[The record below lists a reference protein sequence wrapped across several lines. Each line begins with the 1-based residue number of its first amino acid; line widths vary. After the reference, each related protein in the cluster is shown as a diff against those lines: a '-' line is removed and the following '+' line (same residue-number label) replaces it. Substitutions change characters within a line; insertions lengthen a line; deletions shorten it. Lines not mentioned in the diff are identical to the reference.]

1 MPLRQTVFNFFCSAS
16 RMTPLRSAKSI
27 EAPHGPYAI
36 QPLKMEDFKEIK
48 NIFYDTFDLCD
59 DADFFRAWKHRN
71 RQSSMGLYYNS
82 TLIGFGLVVETR
94 LWFLAVS
101 APFRGGGTGTKL
113 LMAILNTM
121 PSCHLTPVNDPRI
134 IAWYE
139 RHGFRITQYFEFK
152 NIKIPTVMM
161 TWLAPTLSGCTTPI
175 SECVSTDCI
184 SADDATSQISM
195 MSD

>member
-1 MPLRQTVFNFFCSAS
+1 MRPLYHT
-16 RMTPLRSAKSI
+16 KSI
-27 EAPHGPYAI
+27 EAPHGPNYKI
-36 QPLKMEDFKEIK
+36 KPLKMEDFKEIK

-101 APFRGGGTGTKL
+101 ARFRGGGTGTRL
-113 LMAILNTM
+113 LMAILDTM
-121 PSCHLTPVNDPRI
+121 TTCQLTPVNDQRI

-161 TWLAPTLSGCTTPI
+161 SWMAPAAPSGCVTPIGSDSGSTI
-175 SECVSTDCI
+175 SECIVRDYDSVSE
-184 SADDATSQISM
+184 ISM

>member
-1 MPLRQTVFNFFCSAS
+1 MSPLNHS
-16 RMTPLRSAKSI
+16 KSI

-36 QPLKMEDFKEIK
+36 KPLAMEDFKEIK

-101 APFRGGGTGTKL
+101 ARFRGGGTGTRL
-113 LMAILNTM
+113 LMAILDTM
-121 PSCHLTPVNDPRI
+121 TSCQLTPVNDQRI

-161 TWLAPTLSGCTTPI
+161 SWEAAASSPHRDSQPSGCTTPT
-175 SECVSTDCI
+175 SECVP
-184 SADDATSQISM
+184 ADDAASELS
-195 MSD
+195 MSDWT